1 MKIYANA
8 KINIGLNVVS
18 KRPDG
23 YHNLETVFYPVD
35 MYDELE
41 IKPAKGRETTLT
53 VEGIQV
59 DVTVQENLVYKAYML
74 LKQDF
79 GIGDVDIV
87 LQKKIPFGAGLGGGS
102 SDAANTLK
110 ALNTIFS
117 LNLSDSQLEQ
127 YAVRLGADC
136 PFFIKNKPVYA
147 TGIGNEFHPI
157 NLNLNC
163 YRIEVVKPNINVSTA
178 MAYRGIRPRP
188 SDFNLHNIEN
198 LPLEMWKKY
207 IHNDFEISVFS
218 QFPEIK
224 ALKDEMYAKG
234 AIYASMSG
242 SGSAVYGIFPK
253 KDTTL

>member
-1 MKIYANA
+1 MKIKANA

-35 MYDELE
+35 MCDYLE
-41 IKPAKGRETTLT
+41 ITPATGDVTTLQ
-53 VEGIQV
+53 VKGIQV
-59 DVTVQENLVYKAYML
+59 DSSMQDNLVYKAYTL

-79 GIGDVDIV
+79 DIPAVDIV
-87 LQKKIPFGAGLGGGS
+87 LEKNIPFGAGLGGGS

-110 ALNTIFS
+110 ALNTMFTLG
-117 LNLSDSQLEQ
+117 LNDSQLEQ

-157 NLNLNC
+157 ELDLSG
-163 YRIEVVKPNINVSTA
+163 YRIEVVKPDVNVSTA
-178 MAYRGIRPRP
+178 MAYRGIKPRP
-188 SDFNLHNIEN
+188 SDFNLLNISQ
-198 LPLEMWKKY
+198 LPLSEWKSCVK
-207 IHNDFEISVFS
+207 NDFEESVFP

-224 ALKDEMYAKG
+224 ALKEEMYSKG
-234 AIYASMSG
+234 AVYAAMSG
-242 SGSAVYGIFPK
+242 SGSAVFGIFK
-253 KDTTL
+253 I

>member
-1 MKIYANA
+1 MKLYANA

-35 MYDELE
+35 MCDYLE
-41 IKPAKGRETTLT
+41 ITPSTGDVTTLQ
-53 VEGIQV
+53 VKGIQV
-59 DVTVQENLVYKAYML
+59 DSSMQDNLVYKAYML

-79 GIGDVDIV
+79 DIAAVNIV
-87 LQKKIPFGAGLGGGS
+87 LEKNIPFGAGLGGGS

-110 ALNTIFS
+110 AFNTMFS
-117 LNLSDSQLEQ
+117 LGLSDAELEQ

-157 NLNLNC
+157 ELDLSG
-163 YRIEVVKPNINVSTA
+163 YRIEVVKPDVNVSTA
-178 MAYRGIRPRP
+178 MAYRGITPKP
-188 SDFNLHNIEN
+188 SEFNLLNLSQ
-198 LPLEMWKKY
+198 LPLSEWKNHVK
-207 IHNDFEISVFS
+207 NDFETSVFP

-224 ALKDEMYAKG
+224 ALKEEMYSKG
-234 AIYASMSG
+234 AVYAAMSG
-242 SGSAVYGIFPK
+242 SGSAVFGIFK
-253 KDTTL
+253 K

>member
-1 MKIYANA
+1 MKLYANA

-35 MYDELE
+35 MCDFLE
-41 IKPAKGRETTLT
+41 ITPATGDVTTLQ
-53 VEGIQV
+53 VKGIQV
-59 DVTVQENLVYKAYML
+59 DSSMQDNLVYKAYTL

-79 GIGDVDIV
+79 DIPAVDIV
-87 LQKKIPFGAGLGGGS
+87 LEKNVPFGAGLGGGS

-110 ALNTIFS
+110 ALNTMFS
-117 LNLSDSQLEQ
+117 LGLSDAELEQ

-157 NLNLNC
+157 ELDLSG
-163 YRIEVVKPNINVSTA
+163 YRIEVVKPDVNVSTA
-178 MAYRGIRPRP
+178 MAYRGITPKP
-188 SDFNLHNIEN
+188 SEFNLLNLSQ
-198 LPLEMWKKY
+198 LPLSEWKNHVK
-207 IHNDFEISVFS
+207 NDFETSVFP

-224 ALKDEMYAKG
+224 ALKEEMYSKG
-234 AIYASMSG
+234 AVYAAMSG
-242 SGSAVYGIFPK
+242 SGSAVFGIFK
-253 KDTTL
+253 K

>member
-1 MKIYANA
+1 MKIKANA

-35 MYDELE
+35 MCDYLE
-41 IKPAKGRETTLT
+41 ITPSTGDVTTLQ
-53 VEGIQV
+53 VKGIQV
-59 DVTVQENLVYKAYML
+59 DSSMQDNLVYKAYML

-79 GIGDVDIV
+79 DIAAVDIV
-87 LQKKIPFGAGLGGGS
+87 LEKNVPFGAGLGGGS

-110 ALNTIFS
+110 ALNTMFS
-117 LNLSDSQLEQ
+117 LGLGDTELEQ

-157 NLNLNC
+157 ELDLSG
-163 YRIEVVKPNINVSTA
+163 YQIKVVKPDVNVSTA
-178 MAYRGIRPRP
+178 VAYRGITPKP
-188 SDFNLHNIEN
+188 SEFNLLNLSK
-198 LPLEMWKKY
+198 LPLIEWKDYVK
-207 IHNDFEISVFS
+207 NDFEESVFP

-224 ALKDEMYAKG
+224 ELKEEMYSKG
-234 AIYASMSG
+234 AVYAAMSG
-242 SGSAVYGIFPK
+242 SGSAVFGIFK
-253 KDTTL
+253 K